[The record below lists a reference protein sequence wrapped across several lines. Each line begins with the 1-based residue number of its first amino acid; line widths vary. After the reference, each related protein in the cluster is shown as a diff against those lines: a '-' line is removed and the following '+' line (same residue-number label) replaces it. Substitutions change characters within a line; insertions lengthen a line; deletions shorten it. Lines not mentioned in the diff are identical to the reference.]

1 MTLSKKSL
9 LATLLASTLCGTALA
24 STVSEQTDDRALR
37 PFYETRFDQAGLSVH
52 VPARPE
58 WSFTVVRNNSEATVE
73 LRTPINYYPP
83 AVIQLTRNS
92 QHGSSLADLP
102 AVALSAIN
110 QVRDLSAVPILVS
123 ESDLSPFQSGDINGY
138 QDQYTLTIDAGA
150 FDVRNVVGVFPSG
163 HLLTV
168 LVSTPEG
175 QIDHIEHMVA
185 KILRNLKEL

>member
-1 MTLSKKSL
+1 MIIAKKKL
-9 LATLLASTLCGTALA
+9 LATLFLLTWFGTAQA
-24 STVSEQTDDRALR
+24 TTASEQAEIPVLR
-37 PFYETRFDQAGLSVH
+37 PFYETRFDQAGISVH

-58 WSFTVVRNNSEATVE
+58 WSFAVVRNNTGATVE

-83 AVIQLTRNS
+83 AVIQITRNS
-92 QHGSSLADLP
+92 HHGSSLDDLP

-110 QVRDLSAVPILVS
+110 QARELSVVPRLDS
-123 ESDLSPFQSGDINGY
+123 ESDLLPFRSGYLSGY
-138 QDQYTLTIDAGA
+138 QDQYTLTTDEGA
-150 FDVRNVVGVFPSG
+150 FDVHNVVAVFPSG